1 MSKKTNIRQTQ
12 VITLTDYHREEIK
25 EINRDKENMLK
36 EYEKKKEGFGNF
48 NQIFLYKE
56 HFFLRITFS
65 INEERTILSTNKT

>member
-1 MSKKTNIRQTQ
+1 MSKKTNMRQTQ

-56 HFFLRITFS
+56 NFFLRITFS
-65 INEERTILSTNKT
+65 INEERTIFSTNKT

>member
-1 MSKKTNIRQTQ
+1 MRQTQ

-36 EYEKKKEGFGNF
+36 EYEKKKEGFGNL
-48 NQIFLYKE
+48 NQTFLYKE
-56 HFFLRITFS
+56 NFFLRITFS